1 MGKLVAVSLLA
12 VAGLAQ
18 DAPHTAGWVVIPVQ
32 EYVALRGK
40 AMPPPVEPA
49 GAPVDATLSRVDY
62 ELRVDRGV
70 ASGHANL
77 TVDVLKDGW
86 VKVPIPAGLL
96 VREARA
102 GGKSVSLVNGAAVLS
117 ARGRSVLTLNIAM
130 PVNATGGEER
140 LALPPS
146 GSGVTRA
153 SLAVGRPDVE
163 VKVAGGILSAQEEGA
178 WLAYGRGNE
187 PLVFSWRRKDPAVP
201 KAPASKPALRMRGSL
216 VELVGLGEDGSSITA
231 EVSLEVLQGEA
242 ERARILVPEGVTV
255 NQVPG
260 ATVVDWDVKNG
271 ELLVTFLE
279 PVDRAAKFI
288 VQGEMKLPRDGAL
301 DIPLLRLQDVE
312 RETGGVAVEVLGAG
326 EIRDRKPQGLETAD
340 ASELGATVA
349 ARQSPSLAAF
359 RLRQGAPA
367 RSLSLTVARYTQQAM
382 LTAIVDEARYRVLL
396 SRDGKTLVQATYAV
410 RNNQRSFVKIALPP
424 DAVLWS
430 ASEAGRAVRPGKS
443 EDGGLLFPLEK
454 ARAGDEAPVFAI
466 EVLYLARD
474 EMWTDRGHVSLA
486 LPSMDMPVSKTG
498 VVLYYPPMYR
508 ATVEPGTFRAQ
519 EYVASQWSGSPGPL
533 FPAVGP
539 SVYLVSELT
548 AENVAPKAEVS
559 YVKNRGQGSGV
570 KGRNNAGGEK

>member
-1 MGKLVAVSLLA
+1 MGKLVAVYLLA
-12 VAGLAQ
+12 VAGIAQ

-32 EYVALRGK
+32 EYVALRGR
-40 AMPPPVEPA
+40 AMPPPTEPA

-62 ELRVDRGV
+62 ELRVDHGL

-102 GGKSVSLVNGAAVLS
+102 GGKAISLVNGAAVLS
-117 ARGRSVLTLNIAM
+117 ARGRSILTLNIAM
-130 PVNATGGEER
+130 PVNAAGGEER

-153 SLAVGRPDVE
+153 SLAIGRPDVD
-163 VKVAGGILSAQEEGA
+163 VKVAGGILSDQAEGA

-187 PLVFSWRRKDPAVP
+187 PLVFSWRQKDPVAP

-231 EVSLEVLQGEA
+231 EVSLEVIQGEA
-242 ERARILVPEGVTV
+242 ERARMLIPEGVTV

-260 ATVVDWDVKNG
+260 ATVADWDVKNG

-279 PVDRAAKFI
+279 PIDRAAKFV
-288 VQGEMKLPRDGAL
+288 VQGEMKLPRDGSV

-326 EIRDRKPQGLETAD
+326 EIRDRKPQGLESAD

-359 RLRQGAPA
+359 RLRPGTQA
-367 RSLSLTVARYTQQAM
+367 RSLNLTVARYTQQAM
-382 LTAIVDEARYRVLL
+382 LTAIVDEARYRILL

-410 RNNQRSFVKIALPP
+410 RNNQRSFVKIALPA
-424 DAVLWS
+424 DSVLWS
-430 ASEAGRAVRPGKS
+430 ASQAGKAVRPGKS

-466 EVLYLARD
+466 EVLYLTRG
-474 EMWTDRGHVSLA
+474 EVWTDRGRVSLA
-486 LPSMDMPVSKTG
+486 FPSLDMPVSRTG
-498 VVLYYPPMYR
+498 VVLYYPPVYR
-508 ATVEPGTFRAQ
+508 ATVEPGAFRAQ
-519 EYVASQWSGSPGPL
+519 EYVVSQWSGAPGPL
-533 FPAVGP
+533 FPTVGP

-548 AENVAPKAEVS
+548 AENAAPKAEVS
-559 YVKNRGQGSGV
+559 YVKSRGPGSGV
-570 KGRNNAGGEK
+570 RNRSTTGGEK